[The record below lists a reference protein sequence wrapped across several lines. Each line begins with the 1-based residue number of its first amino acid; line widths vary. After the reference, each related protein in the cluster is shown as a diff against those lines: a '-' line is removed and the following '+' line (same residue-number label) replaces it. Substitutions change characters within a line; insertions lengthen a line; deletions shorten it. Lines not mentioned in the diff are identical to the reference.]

1 LEIPRAAIRKSVFT
15 RQRTAQEGDA
25 AAAQKTW
32 PICLDGLAD
41 QQAWPSSL
49 AAATHTPEREV
60 QMEIATKNETEI
72 DKQT

>member
-1 LEIPRAAIRKSVFT
+1 M
-15 RQRTAQEGDA
+15 
-25 AAAQKTW
+25 
-32 PICLDGLAD
+32 DGLAD